1 MLKLRVITAVVL
13 LAVLLPLLFNARS
26 EPFVLAAWVIV
37 SAGAWEWGKMNG
49 LSPIS
54 ALAAAVTW
62 ALVVAAIWWP
72 LGWTGGVT
80 LWTLTTLVWM
90 VASVIFLRTGV
101 ASWTRV
107 PGSLRLLG
115 GWVLLA
121 LAWLALKQ
129 AREIGVNFLLSC
141 MSLVWMADICA
152 YFGGRAWGKRKLAPS
167 ISPGKS
173 WAGVYSGAIGV
184 LVLSQTWMW
193 FERLWPMDSVSLYAS
208 LHASHPVGAWFA
220 LLMLTGMSVVGD
232 LLESQVKRSAGFKDS
247 SQLLPGHGGVLDRL
261 DALLPVL
268 PLALFLTSL

>member
-232 LLESQVKRSAGFKDS
+232 LLESLVKRSAGFKDS

>member
-1 MLKLRVITAVVL
+1 
-13 LAVLLPLLFNARS
+13 
-26 EPFVLAAWVIV
+26 
-37 SAGAWEWGKMNG
+37 
-49 LSPIS
+49 
-54 ALAAAVTW
+54 
-62 ALVVAAIWWP
+62 
-72 LGWTGGVT
+72 
-80 LWTLTTLVWM
+80 M

-232 LLESQVKRSAGFKDS
+232 LLESLVKRSAGFKDS